1 MERISSST
9 VDEPALKAA
18 AIASI
23 AKAPTL
29 MAWRIKA
36 HSHWMLP
43 GDLAFG
49 SLAVVTW
56 CAYLWVFLFMDES
69 PTRDFFLVSGS
80 SGPLVAGFV
89 WWGVR
94 KKTVWNYTISSE
106 GGFVEFWEDY
116 FQNTKYFFRGL
127 AIFAVVCIITMI
139 AIAPGMIW
147 AIAGVGGMVILAS
160 IKLMTWEIDV
170 SWKLFTWDRPQC
182 IFTDRKRGLVVLERN
197 PNPELPFWENYM
209 YIQVFLPKDQIDEFL
224 ALCRKY
230 APGDVEY
237 KEGHFRE

>member
-69 PTRDFFLVSGS
+69 PTRDFF
-80 SGPLVAGFV
+80 
-89 WWGVR
+89 
-94 KKTVWNYTISSE
+94 
-106 GGFVEFWEDY
+106 
-116 FQNTKYFFRGL
+116 
-127 AIFAVVCIITMI
+127 
-139 AIAPGMIW
+139 
-147 AIAGVGGMVILAS
+147 
-160 IKLMTWEIDV
+160 
-170 SWKLFTWDRPQC
+170 
-182 IFTDRKRGLVVLERN
+182 
-197 PNPELPFWENYM
+197 
-209 YIQVFLPKDQIDEFL
+209 
-224 ALCRKY
+224 
-230 APGDVEY
+230 
-237 KEGHFRE
+237 